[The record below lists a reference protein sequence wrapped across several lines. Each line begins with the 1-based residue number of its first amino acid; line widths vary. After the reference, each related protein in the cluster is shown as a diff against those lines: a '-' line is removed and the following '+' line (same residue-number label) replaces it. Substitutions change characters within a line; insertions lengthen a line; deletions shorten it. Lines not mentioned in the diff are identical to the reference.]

1 MPLLRVAPFVR
12 RRASVAGAILVV
24 DDDLSLAA
32 SLREVLA
39 AQDVVIDDVADAP
52 AACALLDQHRYC
64 GLVLDVVLENSNG
77 FGVLR
82 HMERQGIVIPTIVVT
97 QKLPAYVREM
107 LAEEQ
112 VKLVFP
118 KPVEPRLL
126 GAVVLGLCGIAN

>member
-1 MPLLRVAPFVR
+1 MV
-12 RRASVAGAILVV
+12 GAILVV
-24 DDDLSLAA
+24 DDDLSLAV
-32 SLREVLA
+32 SLRHELA
-39 AQDVVIDDVADAP
+39 SHDVAIDDVGDAP
-52 AACALLDQHRYC
+52 AACTLLDQHRYC

-77 FGVLR
+77 FEVLR
-82 HMERQGIVIPTIVVT
+82 HMERERIAIPTIVVT
-97 QKLPAYVREM
+97 RKLPAYVREM